1 MADGTSYDDAIA
13 IGQKLAEE
21 NSTVT
26 ETATESS
33 PTVTVEVTSGKGVKA
48 EPAKK

>member
-1 MADGTSYDDAIA
+1 MADGTSYDEAIK

-26 ETATESS
+26 ETVTESS
-33 PTVTVEVTSGKGVKA
+33 PTVTVTETKGVNPA
-48 EPAKK
+48 EK

>member
-1 MADGTSYDDAIA
+1 MADGTSYNEAIE
-13 IGQKLAEE
+13 IGQKLAEQ

-26 ETATESS
+26 ETVTESS
-33 PTVTVEVTSGKGVKA
+33 PAVTVEVTSGKGVKA